1 MDSTKPLTNRLRAL
15 LPVLRTYTDEGGSA
29 YLTRVT
35 WGRSRLHVFHRGD
48 SDPDPHDHPWAFATF
63 PLTSYV
69 EEVTEPAGNGWAT
82 RREVVR
88 AFRLH
93 RRPATYLHRVIGRW
107 AGRGTEVAAG
117 GRIVTLVRRSGDD
130 RDWGFLRLRGA
141 NACWTPW
148 RAYVLEGGKE
158 APCGPEA

>member
-1 MDSTKPLTNRLRAL
+1 MPKRLTKF
-15 LPVLRTYTDEGGSA
+15 LPVLRTYTDETGSP
-29 YLTRVT
+29 YLTRLT

-69 EEVTEPAGNGWAT
+69 EEVTERTGDAWTT
-82 RREVVR
+82 RREVVH

-93 RRPATYLHRVIGRW
+93 LRAATYLHRVLGRW
-107 AGRGTEVAAG
+107 AGRGTEVAA

-130 RDWGFLRLRGA
+130 RDWGFLRVRGPH
-141 NACWTPW
+141 ACWTPW
-148 RAYVLEGGKE
+148 RTYVLEGGKE
-158 APCGPEA
+158 APCGPDA